1 MSATST
7 TSKRPR
13 LVDGDTPIDEIE
25 RAIGHDL
32 PEGDFETVAGLLI
45 SHSGALPEEGEEYTI
60 ELEAE
65 PDDWVERDDA
75 PVRKLHMRV
84 EEIDRHVPATLALEL
99 IEEYA
104 DQTEEE
110 S

>member
-1 MSATST
+1 MCIRDS
-7 TSKRPR
+7 
-13 LVDGDTPIDEIE
+13 
-25 RAIGHDL
+25 
-32 PEGDFETVAGLLI
+32 
-45 SHSGALPEEGEEYTI
+45 
-60 ELEAE
+60 
-65 PDDWVERDDA
+65 DWVERDDA

-110 S
+110 N